1 MEIIHIDQTDVK
13 ILHALQSDARL
24 SYRQVAKECGISAA
38 TAMIRIKKLE
48 KTGVIERYTVQ
59 INHERLGYDLTTI
72 TELTITEGENRLMKI
87 EKEISNYPGVCSLYN
102 ITGSADGL
110 VVAKFKNRNE
120 LSNFTKR
127 LLSIDYVERTNTH
140 IVLSTMKEDL
150 NIF

>member
-1 MEIIHIDQTDVK
+1 MEITHIDQTDVK
-13 ILHALQSDARL
+13 ILHALKSDARL

-72 TELTITEGENRLMKI
+72 TELTITKGENRLMKV
-87 EKEISNYPGVCSLYN
+87 EKEISSYPGVCSLYN

>member
-1 MEIIHIDQTDVK
+1 
-13 ILHALQSDARL
+13 
-24 SYRQVAKECGISAA
+24 
-38 TAMIRIKKLE
+38 
-48 KTGVIERYTVQ
+48 
-59 INHERLGYDLTTI
+59 
-72 TELTITEGENRLMKI
+72 MKV
-87 EKEISNYPGVCSLYN
+87 EKEISSYPGVCSLYN